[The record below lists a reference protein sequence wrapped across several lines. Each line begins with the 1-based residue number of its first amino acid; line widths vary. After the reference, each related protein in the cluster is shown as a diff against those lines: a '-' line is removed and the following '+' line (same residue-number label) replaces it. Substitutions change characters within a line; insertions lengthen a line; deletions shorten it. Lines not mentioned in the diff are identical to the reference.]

1 MSSPNDSTDYIAG
14 FTTNIQTV
22 LNTYKDFIGCNIIE
36 TNDDAYIPRYPA
48 ITIELENFTEDWKE
62 MPRRKTITANFNI
75 TYYYANIND
84 KNVRQGVRLG
94 LSKICN
100 VLREN
105 WDLNK
110 YCPDLG
116 AIVKSSTPYVLAK
129 GTDIVAGGVIVL
141 EASKVIS
148 VTFA

>member
-1 MSSPNDSTDYIAG
+1 MSSPIDENDYIQG
-14 FTTNIQTV
+14 FIDNIYII
-22 LNTYKDFIGCNIIE
+22 LNAYKDFIGCNIIE

-48 ITIELENFTEDWKE
+48 ITVELENFTEAWKE

-100 VLREN
+100 VLRESWN
-105 WDLNK
+105 LNE
-110 YCPDLG
+110 YCSDLG
-116 AIVKSSTPYVLAK
+116 AVVKSSTPYVLAK

-141 EASKVIS
+141 EAQKVIS
-148 VTFA
+148 VTFP